1 MRVVMSNQTNKEL
14 LTQLRSFWELEHI
27 GITEHEPTQ
36 NQDEVQRRF
45 KETVEF
51 ESGKTSAVAKQLLRD
66 IIQALRSPPLPKPVH
81 QQVHQERRMARAMT
95 LTKRHAS
102 DARTD
107 HVDVA
112 KYPHRPNTYTAAVNA
127 ADAGVLITSGSVR
140 CKSPT
145 QAEEFAIALAMA
157 IPDRRTV
164 LSDS

>member
-1 MRVVMSNQTNKEL
+1 MDFDRIKRKRAVVRTATTKL
-14 LTQLRSFWELEHI
+14 LNDIAAMEGDASQ
-27 GITEHEPTQ
+27 
-36 NQDEVQRRF
+36 
-45 KETVEF
+45 
-51 ESGKTSAVAKQLLRD
+51 GKTSAVAKQLLRD